1 MPQWVGADGFPL
13 SWRHY
18 VYGLHHLGLSH
29 MRDQM
34 KTAEAVR
41 LGQATDGF
49 ESWHKSM
56 VSYTSVPLE

>member
-1 MPQWVGADGFPL
+1 
-13 SWRHY
+13 
-18 VYGLHHLGLSH
+18 
-29 MRDQM
+29 
-34 KTAEAVR
+34 VR